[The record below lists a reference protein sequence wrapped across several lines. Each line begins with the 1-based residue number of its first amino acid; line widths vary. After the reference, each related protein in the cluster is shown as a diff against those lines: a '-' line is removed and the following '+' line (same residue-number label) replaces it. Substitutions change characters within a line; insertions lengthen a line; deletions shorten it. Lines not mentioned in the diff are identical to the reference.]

1 MVQLKVGDAVTMCA
15 SIWDFCG
22 QQFQYYS
29 IEDINVST
37 GTCSINIDN
46 SISCLDISG
55 VLLEFQWVNSR
66 NTSSA
71 NECAD
76 STKLK
81 VLGSAY
87 TNSQGVA
94 SIGYQIALDD
104 LTLFQNNPEFEL
116 RVCIKNKTP
125 QEVFHLGELR
135 SRYHGLDYITIIPN
149 PCTGIICENACI
161 GLDLYSQKCADGIC
175 VTDTLITQNSPLCGA
190 IQEKHYLYFKVPEL
204 YPVSYVMSGMSL
216 IFQVALYAIRAYV
229 DYYVEAVDFDQSSYI
244 ITVTIAK
251 TFGLGSRSGLGP
263 RSGLELGLG
272 TRMQT
277 MILPAIPIAY
287 YLAVAA
293 GIIAAT
299 LSVLILGYLGSKSV
313 TGEQISTR
321 VITVIPQI
329 CTGNADT
336 GIPSCANPTPPMI
349 ISIERCLGDV
359 CETVEI
365 ADGNPITFSAP
376 TNVGITIT
384 GKVKNNSYYTVI
396 KQSIDKGI
404 TNETVTLWFTSK
416 ADATITPEAKDYST
430 NNPINGSY
438 VIQEETT
445 DGYMVEVQ
453 RGNLDAS
460 GKVSPPFKA
469 KTGVKTCTIIIP
481 SDLNVHNTQM
491 KCITPSAGEIL
502 TLSIPIKTC
511 SEAKN
516 GVSVRTV
523 YIASDGSR
531 LGYTADNIQVKVGSS
546 IINTVIPTND
556 ITYIDGLDKNT
567 NYTVHVTKSNYTM
580 LNNDQQV
587 SFTTDCDTTTA
598 LIVESNPP
606 AGARDITIV
615 VKNATTNTAIY
626 GANVTLDTMPT
637 KKTGSNG
644 TVLLTAIPD
653 GNHDLKITLEAYKD
667 NISEINVSSTSTLFT
682 KTLIVDQVNAT
693 VDTRIYNFANVGDAI
708 ATKPIKF
715 GGTLQYLDTN
725 VSPPSYEALTDA
737 TVIVTI
743 KDIGNNIL
751 QTLATITKNGL
762 TELGDFETG
771 EWVIP
776 NGLANTQIN
785 VDTTFE
791 GIGRYKA
798 SSSST
803 SYAVAAADACVIPLP
818 WGGCLLSK
826 ETGQS
831 ILLLGG
837 LAILGY
843 IVLSSSGRSII
854 GSAPTRERV
863 IVSGQT

>member
-15 SIWDFCG
+15 SVWDFCG
-22 QQFQYYS
+22 QQSQYYS
-29 IEDINVST
+29 IEDINIST
-37 GTCSINIDN
+37 GTCSINIDS
-46 SISCLDISG
+46 SISCLNISG

-71 NECAD
+71 NSCAD
-76 STKLK
+76 DTKLK

-87 TNSQGVA
+87 TDSQGVA
-94 SIGYQIALDD
+94 SIGYEIALED
-104 LTLFQNNPEFEL
+104 LTLFQNNPGFEL

-125 QEVFHLGELR
+125 QEVLHLGELR
-135 SRYHGLDYITIIPN
+135 SRYHGLDYITIVPN
-149 PCTGIICENACI
+149 PCTGVICENACV
-161 GLDLYSQKCADGIC
+161 GLDLYSQKCVDGAC

-190 IQEKHYLYFKVPEL
+190 VQEKHYLYFKVPEL
-204 YPVSYVMSGMSL
+204 YPVSYVISGMSL
-216 IFQVALYAIRAYV
+216 IFQAALYAIRAYV
-229 DYYVEAVDFDQSSYI
+229 DYYVEAVDFDQSNYI

-251 TFGLGSRSGLGP
+251 TFVLGHRLGSGS
-263 RSGLELGLG
+263 EFDLG
-272 TRMQT
+272 TNARIQT
-277 MILPAIPIAY
+277 MIFPVIPIAY
-287 YLAVAA
+287 YLAIAA

-299 LSVLILGYLGSKSV
+299 LSVLLLGYLGSKSV

-321 VITVIPQI
+321 VITIIPQI

-336 GIPSCANPTPPMI
+336 GTLSCVNPTSPMI
-349 ISIERCLGDV
+349 ISIERCLGDI

-365 ADGNPITFSAP
+365 SDGNPITFSAP
-376 TNVGITIT
+376 TNVGITII

-416 ADATITPEAKDYST
+416 ADATITPEAKDAST

-438 VIQEETT
+438 IIQEETT

-453 RGNLDAS
+453 RGNLDAN
-460 GKVSPPFKA
+460 GKVSPSFKA
-469 KTGVKTCTIIIP
+469 KAGVKTCTIIIP
-481 SDLNVHNTQM
+481 SDLNVHNAKM
-491 KCITPSAGEIL
+491 ECITPSAGDVL
-502 TLSIPIKTC
+502 ALSIPIKTC
-511 SEAKN
+511 SESKN
-516 GVSVRTV
+516 SISVRTV

-531 LGYTADNIQVKVGSS
+531 LGFTADNVQIKIGSS
-546 IINTVIPTND
+546 IVNTVIPTND

-567 NYTVHVTKSNYTM
+567 NYTVHVTKSNYTI

-587 SFTTDCDTTTA
+587 SFTTDCNTTTA

-606 AGARDITIV
+606 AGTRDITIEV
-615 VKNATTNTAIY
+615 RNATTNTAIY

-644 TVLLTAIPD
+644 IVLLTAIPD
-653 GNHDLKITLEAYKD
+653 GSHDLKITLEAYKD
-667 NISEINVSSTSTLFT
+667 NISEINVSSTSTSFI

-693 VDTRIYNFANVGDAI
+693 VDTRIYNFANIGDAI

-715 GGTLQYLDTN
+715 EGTLQYLDTS

-737 TVIVTI
+737 TIIVTI
-743 KDIGNNIL
+743 KDAANNIL
-751 QTLATITKNGL
+751 QTLTTITKNGL

-785 VDTTFE
+785 VDTIFE

-803 SYAVAAADACVIPLP
+803 SYAIAAADACVIPLP

-837 LAILGY
+837 LAIVGY
-843 IVLSSSGRSII
+843 MVLSSAGRSVTR
-854 GSAPTRERV
+854 AVPTRERI
-863 IVSGQT
+863 IVSDQI